1 VGDNLTELQEFRCPL
16 CNKPLASEE
25 YYRAMEELEKKVT
38 EKYDEQNKKVKQD
51 YELKLQQAF
60 QDYESQIE
68 SLKRS
73 HKTQIE
79 TFRKEL
85 EDANKVQLEGLKKSY
100 DELIKENQRQF
111 TGLME
116 KMQADHKRA
125 LEEKDEQ
132 IAKIKNEALQVARTE
147 AEREMSKLKNGI
159 QERDIQIERFQRKI
173 EDLEK
178 QLLQSQA
185 ELKGEGPERNLY
197 VTLRQAFQDDKFE
210 RQKRGTAS
218 GDIVQ
223 RIRTTMGIL
232 DIPIVYDNKQAK
244 GVTKRDIEKAKNYQ
258 KKYATNYVII
268 VSPNLPK
275 KDVKNGLFGEKDA
288 VLLAHP
294 SIVVEVAKQIRKA
307 IIEIC
312 RQSESSKDREAKES
326 KLYDYIRSQEFTG
339 NVEKLYSI
347 YQDMARLQNTEEQ
360 AHERLWRDRKTIQ
373 EKIRQAYTAI
383 SNAIDS
389 ILQEKP
395 AMQELIEKDE
405 GQRQVKEPQKRLLE
419 PLPVRSKKKTAK
431 QSE

>member
-1 VGDNLTELQEFRCPL
+1 MTELQEFKCPL

-25 YYRAMEELEKKVT
+25 YYRAIEELKKKVAET
-38 EKYDEQNKKVKQD
+38 YAEQNKKVKQD
-51 YELKLQQAF
+51 YEQKLQQAVR
-60 QDYESQIE
+60 DYESRIE
-68 SLKRS
+68 SLKES
-73 HKTQIE
+73 HE

-85 EDANKVQLEGLKKSY
+85 EDANRVQLEGLKKIY

-111 TGLME
+111 IDLKE
-116 KMQADHKRA
+116 KMQAEHKRE
-125 LEEKDEQ
+125 LEEKDGQ
-132 IAKIKNEALQVARTE
+132 IVKIKNEALQVARAE
-147 AEREMSKLKNGI
+147 ADREMSKLKNSI

-185 ELKGEGPERNLY
+185 ELKGEGPERDLY
-197 VTLRQAFQDDKFE
+197 ASLRQAFQDDKFE
-210 RQKRGTAS
+210 RQKRGTAG

-244 GVTKRDIEKAKNYQ
+244 GVTKKDIEKAKNYQ
-258 KKYATNYVII
+258 KKHGTNYVII
-268 VSPNLPK
+268 VSRNLPK
-275 KDVKNGLFGEKDA
+275 KDVKNGLFGEKDG
-288 VLLAHP
+288 VLLAQP
-294 SIVVEVAKQIRKA
+294 GIVVEVAKQIRKA

-326 KLYDYIRSQEFTG
+326 KLYDYIRSHEFAG

-347 YQDMARLQNTEEQ
+347 YENMTRLQNTEEQ

-373 EKIRQAYTAI
+373 EKIRQVCTAI
-383 SNAIDS
+383 SSGIDN

-395 AMQELIEKDE
+395 AMQELTEKDE
-405 GQRQVKEPQKRLLE
+405 GQQQMKEPRKRPLE
-419 PLPVRSKKKTAK
+419 PLPVRSKKKTAT